1 MKVWIVECISMMASN
16 DTCWWIDKT
25 FDSEQKANNYV
36 DNKLE
41 NEVGEEFNWMITE
54 IEVE

>member
-16 DTCWWIDKT
+16 DDCWWIDKT
-25 FDSEQKANNYV
+25 FDSEQKANSYV

-54 IEVE
+54 IELE